1 MNKALHFLAKITAAL
16 FHPIFMFFYGFLLM
30 LSLKPH
36 WFGVHHIQEQH
47 LMIVLV
53 FIYTCFIP
61 IIGIV
66 VLKKIGFIQTFEIQE
81 KRERIAPLMICLVFY
96 LWLWVNLKNQ
106 DSIPSVLI
114 AFVLSTIIAL
124 SMSFV
129 INNWIKIS
137 LHAVGISAFLGLWL
151 KIRFYH
157 SQDGVF
163 FFRFQPDHVS
173 GFHLHHLIFN
183 SILAAGWIGSSRLLL
198 KAHEHREIYIGYL
211 VGFLSVIIAF
221 AITF

>member
-1 MNKALHFLAKITAAL
+1 M
-16 FHPIFMFFYGFLLM
+16 
-30 LSLKPH
+30 
-36 WFGVHHIQEQH
+36 V
-47 LMIVLV
+47 
-53 FIYTCFIP
+53 CFIP

-106 DSIPSVLI
+106 DSISSVLI

-151 KIRFYH
+151 KIRFANITIVWFYMFYH

-173 GFHLHHLIFN
+173 GFHLHHLIFI